1 MLAHLRNGRA
11 IELSQSEN
19 NICSL
24 NDFKG
29 TFPGLYNRGLIDT
42 KTVLLNGEKKF
53 CVYITKSGIN
63 FLNEYREEK
72 EEKKLEHEYILMKHL
87 FHQLAHSIKFW

>member
-11 IELSQSEN
+11 IELSQTEY
-19 NICSL
+19 NICTL
-24 NDFKG
+24 DDFKG

-42 KTVLLNGEKKF
+42 KSVLFDGEKKF

-63 FLNEYREEK
+63 FLNEYREGG
-72 EEKKLEHEYILMKHL
+72 KKSGTEYIQIKHL
-87 FHQLAHSIKFW
+87 FYQLGHSIKFW

>member
-1 MLAHLRNGRA
+1 LEYLIKPLSKKMLAHLRNGRA
-11 IELSQSEN
+11 IELSQTEN
-19 NICSL
+19 NICML

-42 KTVLLNGEKKF
+42 KTVSLDGEKKF

-63 FLNEYREEK
+63 FLNEYQEEG
-72 EEKKLEHEYILMKHL
+72 KKMGTSLR
-87 FHQLAHSIKFW
+87 AP